1 MERSSPQVERFLA
14 RKVLLGVTG
23 GIAAYKTATLVREL
37 VKLGAE
43 VQVVMTPAAHDFIT
57 PLTLATLS
65 KREVL
70 TDLFVRDGSG
80 RWNDHIHLAR
90 WADVILIAPAS
101 ANTLAKMAHGQC
113 DNLLLACVLSATCP
127 VYLAPAMDLEMYQD
141 SSTQAN
147 LEQLRSRGMQTIGPD
162 SGELASGLT
171 GPGRM
176 SEPVTIVDRLLTDLV
191 GKSRLNGRRILI
203 TAGPTQEAIDP
214 VRYIGNRSSGKMGF
228 ALAEEAALRGA
239 QVELVAGPVELRTD
253 RPGIRRSDVVS
264 AAEMAEVC
272 KRHAPLCNVV
282 IMCAA
287 VADYRPAK
295 SAATKIKKRSAEL
308 TVELEPTE
316 DILASMGSSKPAGQI
331 LVGFAL
337 ETNDALAHGQE
348 KLTRKNADL
357 MVLNSLQDEGAG
369 FGHDTN
375 RVTLL
380 APGTD
385 PVQIPLM
392 SKIQVA
398 RAILDRI
405 EELC

>member
-23 GIAAYKTATLVREL
+23 GIAAYKTAALVREL

-264 AAEMAEVC
+264 AAEMTEVC

-295 SAATKIKKRSAEL
+295 SAATKIKKRSAEI

-348 KLTRKNADL
+348 KLTSKNADL

-385 PVQIPLM
+385 PVQLPLM

>member
-43 VQVVMTPAAHDFIT
+43 VQVVMTPAAHDFVT

-65 KREVL
+65 KRDVL

-80 RWNDHIHLAR
+80 RWNDHVHLAR
-90 WADVILIAPAS
+90 WADVVLIAPAS
-101 ANTLAKMAHGQC
+101 SNTLAKIAHGQC

-141 SSTQAN
+141 QGTQAN
-147 LEQLRSRGMQTIGPD
+147 LELLRTRGMRTIGPE
-162 SGELASGLT
+162 SGELASGLI

-176 SEPVTIVDRLLTDLV
+176 SEPEMIVDRLLTDLV
-191 GKSRLNGRRILI
+191 GNSRLNGRRILI

-214 VRYIGNRSSGKMGF
+214 VRFIGNRSSGKMGF

-239 QVELVAGPVELRTD
+239 RVELVAGPVDLNTAS
-253 RPGIRRSDVVS
+253 PGIRRTDVVT
-264 AAEMAEVC
+264 AAEMAEAC
-272 KRHAPLCNVV
+272 RLHASQSDVV

-287 VADYRPAK
+287 VADYRPARA
-295 SAATKIKKRSAEL
+295 AATKIKKLNAEL
-308 TVELEPTE
+308 TIELEPTE
-316 DILASMGSSKPAGQI
+316 DILASMGRNKPARQI

-337 ETNDALAHGQE
+337 ETNDAIAHGQE
-348 KLTRKNADL
+348 KMTRKNADL
-357 MVLNSLQDEGAG
+357 LVLNSLQDKGAG

-385 PVQIPLM
+385 PVQLPLM
-392 SKIQVA
+392 SKVEVA
-398 RAILDRI
+398 RAILDRV